1 MKDSGIKRLWDVL
14 NQSGDVVEYEGPL
27 TSSFELSKKIK
38 EAGRRTVFFRNL
50 SPNQGHVVSNLFSS
64 QEKIAKSLNR
74 SSIHFLDELGRK
86 FKTIETEC
94 TSSASHDFIRS
105 RESNLVLPPAFKYYK
120 DDYGP
125 YITSSVVLA
134 RDLKSGYVNA
144 SIHRLLYIG
153 ENRYVL
159 RMVEGRHLHRIF
171 QDHKSEGK
179 DVPVAILV
187 GVMPHLLLAA
197 ASPLPWQV
205 SELSLASSLKGGPLP
220 VADLN
225 EVDFSVP
232 IESEF
237 VMLGRI
243 SRVRSAPEMMTDAL
257 GTYDKTREQPVV
269 DIVATYYKE
278 KPLCHAILPGGYEH
292 VLLMG
297 LPRAAEIKAAI
308 LERGI
313 DIGSIVLTP
322 GSGGWLHCFISIR
335 KKSASDGKDAILIA
349 LNAHRSLKG
358 VIVVDDD
365 IDVNDYEAVDFALA
379 TRFGSKDQ
387 LVWFEGLRGSTLDPS
402 ANQSELTTLKWG
414 LDLTLDIRADRRRFL
429 KSEIPR

>member
-1 MKDSGIKRLWDVL
+1 LKGNGIKRLWDVL
-14 NQSGDVVEYEGPL
+14 DQSGDMIEYEGPL
-27 TSSFELSKKIK
+27 AGGFELSLKIK
-38 EAGRRTVFFRNL
+38 EAGRRTVLFRNL
-50 SPNQGHVVSNLFSS
+50 LPKQGDVVSNLFSS

-74 SSIHFLDELGRK
+74 SPTSFLDELGRK
-86 FKTIETEC
+86 FKTTETGPT
-94 TSSASHDFIRS
+94 TSTSHDFAGSRS
-105 RESNLVLPPAFKYYK
+105 PNLVLPPAFKYYK
-120 DDYGP
+120 DDYGS

-134 RDLKSGYVNA
+134 RDLKSGYINA
-144 SIHRLLYIG
+144 SIHRLLHLG
-153 ENRYVL
+153 ENRYVI

-179 DVPVAILV
+179 DMPVAILV
-187 GVMPHLLLAA
+187 GVLPHLLLAA
-197 ASPLPWQV
+197 ASPLPWQI
-205 SELSLASSLKGGPLP
+205 SELSLASSLKGNPLP
-220 VADLN
+220 VTDLN
-225 EVDFSVP
+225 EVDFPVP

-237 VMLGRI
+237 VMIGKI
-243 SRVRSAPEMMTDAL
+243 SRERSAPEMMTDVL
-257 GTYDKTREQPVV
+257 GTYDKIREQPVV
-269 DIVATYYKE
+269 DILMTYYKE

-313 DIGSIVLTP
+313 EARSIVLTP
-322 GSGGWLHCFISIR
+322 GSGGWLHCLISIR

-379 TRFGSKDQ
+379 TRFGRKDQ
-387 LVWFEGLRGSTLDPS
+387 VIWLEGLRGSTLDPS
-402 ANQSELTTLKWG
+402 ANQSELTTVKWG
-414 LDLTLDIRADRRRFL
+414 LDLTLDFRAERRRFL